1 MAVSIRLRREGA
13 RNRPYYKV
21 VVADSRS
28 PRDGKFIE
36 IIGTYDP
43 KKADHNSTLKL
54 DRIDHWIS
62 QGAQPSDT
70 VRSLIK
76 KNRKQSPGA
85 TPEAEA
91 PAVTADEP
99 NVVVESAAP
108 TTLAEESAIAT
119 ESPATPPSE

>member
-13 RNRPYYKV
+13 KNRPYYRV

-43 KKADHNSTLKL
+43 KQTGQNSSFNVE
-54 DRIDHWIS
+54 RAEYWIS
-62 QGAQPSDT
+62 KGAKPSDT

-76 KNRKQSPGA
+76 KQKKAP
-85 TPEAEA
+85 PAE
-91 PAVTADEP
+91 PASKAERESSEPAEGGSLPSAETA
-99 NVVVESAAP
+99 S
-108 TTLAEESAIAT
+108 
-119 ESPATPPSE
+119 

>member
-13 RNRPYYKV
+13 KNRPYYKV

-43 KKADHNSTLKL
+43 KKPGHNSTLKL

-62 QGAQPSDT
+62 KGAQPSDT

-76 KNRKQSPGA
+76 KNRKQSTGA
-85 TPEAEA
+85 SAPKVDTTEQQPAPAPAPEVPAATEA
-91 PAVTADEP
+91 PA
-99 NVVVESAAP
+99 AAP
-108 TTLAEESAIAT
+108 AAE
-119 ESPATPPSE
+119 